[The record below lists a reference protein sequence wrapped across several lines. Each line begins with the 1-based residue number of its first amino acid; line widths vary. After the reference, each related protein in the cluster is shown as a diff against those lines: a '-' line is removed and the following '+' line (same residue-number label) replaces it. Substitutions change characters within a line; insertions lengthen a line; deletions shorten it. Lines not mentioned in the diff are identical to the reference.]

1 MKEDGITSGL
11 NTRERKRNHDHK
23 RPDSRAGSLCASARR
38 HLLSI
43 CVRKGDCAFSCYMSA
58 DLQFWEPV
66 GTVFEIPGDFLAHK
80 DVWAGEVHCCQGRYY
95 LFVSLLGRNGRRGTQ
110 IAVSDSPAGPFLP
123 LVDHAVTPEEC
134 SCIDGTLYVEDGT
147 PFIVY
152 PMTGRIITS
161 RKRTHM
167 WGRSVPRS

>member
-1 MKEDGITSGL
+1 MITRDRIRVRGPFVLLREDTYYL
-11 NTRERKRNHDHK
+11 Y
-23 RPDSRAGSLCASARR
+23 ASEGETA
-38 HLLSI
+38 L
-43 CVRKGDCAFSCYMSA
+43 SCYTSA

-66 GTVFEIPGDFLAHK
+66 GTVFEIPGDFWAHK
-80 DVWAGEVHCCQGRYY
+80 DVWAGEVHYCQGRYY

-110 IAVSDSPAGPFLP
+110 IAVSDSPAGPFFS

-134 SCIDGTLYVEDGT
+134 SCIDGTLYIEDGT

-167 WGRSVPRS
+167 WERSVPRS